1 MQHGEKGDAGIV
13 RKRIAQGERMVS
25 RQLDHEPVGQSGRVA
40 VFIIGRLR
48 GLQSA
53 VEIGG
58 AWFEAGIIAGD
69 GNDMHSLIG
78 GFVLVSDVA
87 ALDAKQAVIAKADE
101 GTGLG
106 LLRFV
111 EYG

>member
-25 RQLDHEPVGQSGRVA
+25 GQLDHEAIGQGGCII
-40 VFIIGRLR
+40 VFIIGPLR

-53 VEIGG
+53 VEIDGV
-58 AWFEAGIIAGD
+58 WFEAGIIAGN

-78 GFVLVSDVA
+78 DFVLVSDVA
-87 ALDAKQAVIAKADE
+87 ALDAKQAVIPKADE
-101 GTGLG
+101 DTRFG
-106 LLRFV
+106 LLLFV